1 MEQIAEAL
9 LSLAASPW
17 IYLVALVVAA
27 VDGFFPP
34 MPSETIVVAAAAIG
48 AATGTP
54 HAVLI
59 GLAAA
64 LGAFAGD
71 NLTYL
76 LGRRI
81 GTDRFRWMRGGR
93 ASAAIGWARR
103 SLEQRGTSLILIA
116 RYIPVG
122 RIAVNLTAG
131 ATGYPRRRFVA
142 ASAVAAV
149 TWAAYS
155 VAIGT
160 IAGVWFEANP
170 LVGAAIG
177 VALAL
182 LIGIVIDRVSAR
194 RRARREPAE
203 PAAAELATVSRG

>member
-1 MEQIAEAL
+1 MEQFAEAL
-9 LSLAASPW
+9 LGLAMSPW
-17 IYLVALVVAA
+17 IYLVALVIAA

-54 HAVLI
+54 QPLLL

-64 LGAFAGD
+64 VGAFLGD

-81 GTDRFRWMRGGR
+81 GTERFGWMRRGR
-93 ASAAIGWARR
+93 ALAAIGWARR
-103 SLEQRGTSLILIA
+103 SLERRGTSLILIA

-131 ATGYPRRRFVA
+131 ATGYPRRRFVL
-142 ASAVAAV
+142 ASALAAV

-155 VAIGT
+155 VGIGML
-160 IAGVWFEANP
+160 AGVWFEANP

-177 VALAL
+177 VVLAL
-182 LIGIVIDRVSAR
+182 VIGVVVDRLSAAR
-194 RRARREPAE
+194 QARREPAE
-203 PAAAELATVSRG
+203 PVPAEAACVTRG